1 MDRLDRGQFVET
13 VGVAPGEEAMTGALV
28 RAAGVVVVDRAE
40 EIGEALRGAGSD
52 VGDQRRHDDRAA
64 EGLRPAGDG
73 REKHGGGFRR
83 RAGFRRRQRLRFRFL
98 VHAAPCFYLRLQQL
112 AEHTRRAGSLSE
124 MQIRVLEAK
133 LAYLAKATGRLG
145 RIDWRNA
152 FVGAIAA
159 FILAAAL
166 PPESARALILGLLR
180 VIGHLYGLPELPGG

>member
-1 MDRLDRGQFVET
+1 VFRYWRRS
-13 VGVAPGEEAMTGALV
+13 GAL
-28 RAAGVVVVDRAE
+28 RWAP
-40 EIGEALRGAGSD
+40 
-52 VGDQRRHDDRAA
+52 QRW
-64 EGLRPAGDG
+64 G
-73 REKHGGGFRR
+73 
-83 RAGFRRRQRLRFRFL
+83 RAGFSVRCISLAGCERIGGWLREVKDDLETPDLWAELRRETELLGVNSEDFTDNTPFSPAEQK
-98 VHAAPCFYLRLQQL
+98 VIAGRLQQL
-112 AEHTRRAGSLSE
+112 AEHARRAGSLSE

-166 PPESARALILGLLR
+166 PPKSARALILGLLR